1 MKYGLIGEKLGHS
14 FSAEIHNKIADYNY
28 ELKEIPRN
36 KLDAFMKD
44 KNFCGI
50 NVTIPYKQT
59 VMPYLNYIDESAK
72 KIGAVNCVVN
82 KEGKLFGYNTDF
94 GGLLLLFKKFV
105 NTLSGKKVLI
115 LGNGG
120 ACRAAYGVAE
130 TLNASE
136 TYIVSR
142 KPNGITISYD
152 EAINVH
158 NNANVIINTT
168 PVGMYPNVNGAA
180 ISLDS
185 FTNLELVVDAIY
197 NPIKTDLVLSAE
209 NRGIAAVG
217 GLYMLVAQAVLAAG
231 HFIGNDFGTEIIDD
245 IYKDL
250 LCHKRNIILT
260 GMPGAGKTTIGK
272 YLAEAL
278 GREFIDTDELIVR
291 KTGKEITEIFN
302 ELGESGFR
310 DIESEVI
317 AEVSLKNG
325 SIISTGGGA
334 ILREDNIRSLKH
346 NGVIF
351 FLDRELSELIPTSD
365 RPLASSRELIIKRYN
380 ERIDIYNSTCDKRV
394 KVITPEITGEEI
406 LKNF

>member
-28 ELKEIPRN
+28 ELKEIPSN
-36 KLDAFMKD
+36 KLDAFMKN

-59 VMPYLNYIDESAK
+59 VMPYLDYIDESAK

-120 ACRAAYGVAE
+120 ASRAAYGVAE

-291 KTGKEITEIFN
+291 KTGKEITKIFN

>member
-1 MKYGLIGEKLGHS
+1 
-14 FSAEIHNKIADYNY
+14 
-28 ELKEIPRN
+28 
-36 KLDAFMKD
+36 
-44 KNFCGI
+44 
-50 NVTIPYKQT
+50 
-59 VMPYLNYIDESAK
+59 
-72 KIGAVNCVVN
+72 
-82 KEGKLFGYNTDF
+82 
-94 GGLLLLFKKFV
+94 
-105 NTLSGKKVLI
+105 
-115 LGNGG
+115 
-120 ACRAAYGVAE
+120 
-130 TLNASE
+130 
-136 TYIVSR
+136 
-142 KPNGITISYD
+142 
-152 EAINVH
+152 
-158 NNANVIINTT
+158 
-168 PVGMYPNVNGAA
+168 
-180 ISLDS
+180 
-185 FTNLELVVDAIY
+185 
-197 NPIKTDLVLSAE
+197 
-209 NRGIAAVG
+209 
-217 GLYMLVAQAVLAAG
+217 
-231 HFIGNDFGTEIIDD
+231 
-245 IYKDL
+245 
-250 LCHKRNIILT
+250 
-260 GMPGAGKTTIGK
+260 MPGAGKTTIGK

-380 ERIDIYNSTCDKRV
+380 ERINIYNSTCDKRV